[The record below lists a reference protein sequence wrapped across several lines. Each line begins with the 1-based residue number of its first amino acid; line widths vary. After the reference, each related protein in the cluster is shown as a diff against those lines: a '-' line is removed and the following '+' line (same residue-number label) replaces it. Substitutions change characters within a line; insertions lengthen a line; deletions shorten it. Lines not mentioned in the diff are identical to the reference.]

1 MKEKLAL
8 WLLKLLGRLPLP
20 LGRGIGGFA
29 GWLMW
34 LSGGRSA
41 RITRE
46 NLAACQPQITGRA
59 RERLVRQSLTETGK
73 TVAEAAAVWARS
85 WSWLQRHLVNTE
97 GDEALRAGLEEGR
110 GVLVLAPHLGN
121 WEVVGPFLASYAR
134 LTALYQPPRQKTL
147 DELILAGRS
156 KPNVDLAPTNLRG
169 VSQLLKALKR
179 GEIVGILPDQVPEP
193 GNGAE
198 VAPFFGR
205 PALTMTLV
213 HSLIQRT
220 GCRVVSVFAQR
231 VPKGFKMVVLPA
243 DERIYAPDVNESV
256 TGLNAS
262 VENCVRRA
270 PTQYQWEY
278 RRFRRA
284 SLNDGGSDGE

>member
-1 MKEKLAL
+1 MKERFAV
-8 WLLKLLGRLPLP
+8 WMLKLLGRLPLSV
-20 LGRGIGGFA
+20 GRGIGGFA
-29 GWLMW
+29 GWLIW
-34 LSGGRSA
+34 LSSGRSA
-41 RITRE
+41 RITRQ
-46 NLAACQPQITGRA
+46 NLTLCRPELDPRP

-73 TVAEAAAVWARS
+73 TMAEAAAVWTRS
-85 WSWLQRHLVNTE
+85 WAWLQAHVTE
-97 GDEALRAGLEEGR
+97 VQTDGLLQAALKEGR

-121 WEVVGPFLASYAR
+121 WEVVAPFLASYAR
-134 LTALYQPPRQKTL
+134 LTALYQPPRQAAL
-147 DELILAGRS
+147 DQMILQGRS
-156 KPNVDLAPTNLRG
+156 KDNIDMAPTNRRG

-198 VAPFFGR
+198 VAPFFGQ

-220 GCRVVSVFAQR
+220 GCQVVSVFAQR

-243 DERIYAPDVNESV
+243 DERIYAEDATESV
-256 TGLNAS
+256 AGLNRS
-262 VENCVRRA
+262 VEDCVLIA

-278 RRFRRA
+278 KRFRRLPDDYA
-284 SLNDGGSDGE
+284 PRY

>member
-1 MKEKLAL
+1 MKETLAL
-8 WLLKLLGRLPLP
+8 WLLKGLGRLPLSV
-20 LGRGIGGFA
+20 GRGIGGFI

-34 LSGGRSA
+34 LSSGRSA

-46 NLAACQPQITGRA
+46 NLAACQPHITGRA
-59 RERLVRQSLTETGK
+59 RERLVRRSLTETGK

-85 WSWLQRHLVNTE
+85 WTWLQRHIVAVE
-97 GDEALRAGLEEGR
+97 GDETMKEALASGS

-121 WEVVGPFLASYAR
+121 WEVVAPFLASYAR
-134 LTALYQPPRQKTL
+134 LTALYQPPRQAGL
-147 DELILAGRS
+147 DRLILAGRS
-156 KPNVDLAPTNLRG
+156 KDNIDMAPTNRRG

-193 GNGAE
+193 GNGGE

-213 HSLIQRT
+213 HSLVQRT

-231 VPKGFKMVVLPA
+231 VPKGFKMVVLSA
-243 DERIYAPDVNESV
+243 DERIYSEDVTESV
-256 TGLNAS
+256 TGLNVS
-262 VENCVRRA
+262 VETCVLRA

-284 SLNDGGSDGE
+284 PTAW

>member
-1 MKEKLAL
+1 MKERLAL
-8 WLLKLLGRLPLP
+8 WLLKGLGRLPLSV
-20 LGRGIGGFA
+20 GRGIGGFT

-34 LSGGRSA
+34 LSSGRSA

-46 NLAACQPQITGRA
+46 NLETFRPDLTARA

-85 WSWLQRHLVNTE
+85 WEWLQRHIVAVE
-97 GDEALRAGLEEGR
+97 GDEAIKEALASGT

-121 WEVVGPFLASYAR
+121 WEVVAPFLASYAR
-134 LTALYQPPRQKTL
+134 LTALYQPPRQAAL
-147 DELILAGRS
+147 DQLILAGRS
-156 KPNVDLAPTNLRG
+156 KDNIDMAPTNRRG
-169 VSQLLKALKR
+169 VSQLLRALKR

-193 GNGAE
+193 GNGGE

-231 VPKGFKMVVLPA
+231 VPGGFKMVVLPA
-243 DERIYAPDVNESV
+243 DERIYSEAVTESV

-262 VENCVRRA
+262 VESCVLRA

-284 SLNDGGSDGE
+284 DVKS